1 MTSRV
6 DIAYVIPRPE
16 IGGAERQLLMLLG
29 GLDRSRFRPHVFC
42 LDGEGSLYTQFAESC
57 ESIHVIGR
65 KRTVDPSALARL
77 VRLMRDIRPTI
88 VHTWLHISNVYG
100 GWAARLAGAP
110 WVIASHRGLAKDPQ
124 HGLLTECQKRILN
137 FFVSQFADK
146 LVTNAQAV
154 AQRMISQGFRAHD
167 TTVIYNG
174 LRTPDLSE
182 TELESAHASLDL
194 DGQEILLG
202 TIARIDPKKNL
213 ETMLRAVALVTH
225 TLPQVRLLV
234 VGGGSQDYL
243 CRLEALA
250 GSLGI
255 ASNVHFLGFRQDPLA
270 IMSLCDVSL
279 LSSVTEGLPNAILES
294 MMLGKPVV
302 ATEVGGVPELITDG
316 IEGFLVRPGDHQAFA
331 VKTLGLIRDPVL
343 AQRMGNRG
351 RAKVIDAF
359 SPDAM
364 LRSTQATYLDLIAG
378 TERGPAGSIAPS
390 DGTGGEAEARIRT
403 CSSTTDTEGREPET
417 PAQSPTCRP

>member
-1 MTSRV
+1 MTTQV

-16 IGGAERQLLMLLG
+16 IGGAERQLLMLLE

-42 LDGEGSLYTQFAESC
+42 LDGEGSLFTQFAGTC
-57 ESIHVIGR
+57 DSIHVIGR
-65 KRTVDPSALARL
+65 KHTIDLLAL
-77 VRLMRDIRPTI
+77 VRLIRLVRDIRPTI

-110 WVIASHRGLAKDPQ
+110 WVIASHRGLAKDPR

-154 AQRMISQGFRAHD
+154 AQRMVSQGFRTHD

-182 TELESAHASLDL
+182 TELEQVRMSLHL

-202 TIARIDPKKNL
+202 TISRIDPKKNL
-213 ETMLRAVALVTH
+213 ETMLEAVALVTH

-234 VGGGSQDYL
+234 VGGGSQDYQ

-255 ASNVHFLGFRQDPLA
+255 ASNVRFLGFRQDPLA
-270 IMSLCDVSL
+270 IMSLCEVSL

-316 IEGFLVRPGDHQAFA
+316 VEGFLVRPGDHQAFA
-331 VKTLGLIRDPVL
+331 ARILCLLRDPTL
-343 AQRMGNRG
+343 ARRMGDRG
-351 RAKVIDAF
+351 YAKAVDAF
-359 SPDAM
+359 TPNAM
-364 LRSTQATYLDLIAG
+364 LHNTQAVYLKLVAEMGGDL
-378 TERGPAGSIAPS
+378 AGSTSAAPPRATKVGNLDAS
-390 DGTGGEAEARIRT
+390 LLA
-403 CSSTTDTEGREPET
+403 
-417 PAQSPTCRP
+417 PASRR